1 MEIVMEGKVSKL
13 IRHISRGSSALIA
26 FTNLTWA
33 VSAQAVERVAVGVN
47 PAAIRP
53 AADQFRADKIP
64 LQRRSTVSE

>member
-1 MEIVMEGKVSKL
+1 MEGKVSKL
-13 IRHISRGSSALIA
+13 IRHISTGSSALIA

-53 AADQFRADKIP
+53 AADRFRADKIP